1 MRGEATARRVTGGRE
16 LPCDPAPAV
25 HGSMILSGPAPG
37 AAPATPAPAAA
48 ANPDCPLHCCH
59 RSCLALAPWPPALP
73 RRPRPPRT
81 AGATTARTPHLV
93 RFTSRCLPCHLL
105 ADTRHCSA
113 AAARQI
119 ISHLAGGRA
128 LVRGGRAELGSSCK
142 VSGSL
147 GSTGAGLE
155 RPTTG
160 VWAAPVQ
167 PPTHTGTA
175 FLCPPLKRSSW
186 GL

>member
-1 MRGEATARRVTGGRE
+1 MQSCLPWLGLAGPRGERAEVRGEATARRVTGGRE

-25 HGSMILSGPAPG
+25 HGSMILSGPATG

-113 AAARQI
+113 ADY
-119 ISHLAGGRA
+119 ISFG
-128 LVRGGRAELGSSCK
+128 
-142 VSGSL
+142 
-147 GSTGAGLE
+147 E
-155 RPTTG
+155 RSRPG
-160 VWAAPVQ
+160 QRWE
-167 PPTHTGTA
+167 PPGCWDQA
-175 FLCPPLKRSSW
+175 VK
-186 GL
+186 